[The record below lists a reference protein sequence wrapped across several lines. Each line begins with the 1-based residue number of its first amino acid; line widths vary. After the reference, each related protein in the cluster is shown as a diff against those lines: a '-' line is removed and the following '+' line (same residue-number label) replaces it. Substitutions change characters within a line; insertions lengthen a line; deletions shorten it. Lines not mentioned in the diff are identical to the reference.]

1 VGGSEIGLEGTAHNV
16 ERLVEVI
23 RRGIHIEIRP
33 QRIHDTLSM
42 ELVARSKGEELKQA
56 LGLTEPPIGFV
67 HAAISNLDAEA
78 TQYMDSQRVARL
90 EQCI

>member
-1 VGGSEIGLEGTAHNV
+1 
-16 ERLVEVI
+16 
-23 RRGIHIEIRP
+23 
-33 QRIHDTLSM
+33 M
-42 ELVARSKGEELKQA
+42 ELAARSKGEELKQA

-67 HAAISNLDAEA
+67 HPPISNLDAEA